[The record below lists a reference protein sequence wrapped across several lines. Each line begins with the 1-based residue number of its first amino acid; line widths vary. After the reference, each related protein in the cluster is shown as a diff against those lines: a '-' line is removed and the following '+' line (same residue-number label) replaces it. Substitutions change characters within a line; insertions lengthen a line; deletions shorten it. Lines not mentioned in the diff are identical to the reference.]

1 MELEFHDAEYDAE
14 AGAGRVATRTGTQ
27 AIERA
32 AELLVRVVDSDTP
45 PTVGDLSEQSGL
57 PKSTTSRLVAALERQ
72 GLLQRDV
79 ARGALLAGPAL
90 VRYAHRERR
99 VPGLL
104 ELAAPGLDRLA
115 ELSGE
120 TVNLGVATPEAV
132 EQLDQRDS
140 RHYLGSTNWVGRR
153 VPLHASALGK
163 VFLAYGAVSLPTEP
177 LERLAP
183 RTVVDRR
190 ALQRELAT
198 VRARGVA
205 TAVDELEPGLWAVAA
220 PVFEAGG
227 AVAAALSV
235 SGPTVRL
242 HDGLLDELG
251 RALRQEATALSIR
264 LGHDNTTRGAA

>member
-1 MELEFHDAEYDAE
+1 
-14 AGAGRVATRTGTQ
+14 VATRTGTQ

-32 AELLVRVVDSDTP
+32 AELLVRVVDSESP
-45 PTVGDLSEQSGL
+45 PTVGDLAAQSGL

-72 GLLQRDV
+72 GLVQRDA
-79 ARGALLAGPAL
+79 ARGGVLAGPAL

-99 VPGLL
+99 VPDLL

-115 ELSGE
+115 ALSGE

-163 VFLAYGAVSLPTEP
+163 VFLAYEVVALPPGP

-183 RTVVDRR
+183 RTIADRR
-190 ALQRELAT
+190 TLERELAT
-198 VRARGVA
+198 VRARGLA
-205 TAVDELEPGLWAVAA
+205 TAVDELEPGLWAIAA
-220 PVFEAGG
+220 PVFDAAGT
-227 AVAAALSV
+227 AVAALSV

-242 HDGLLDELG
+242 HDGVLDELG
-251 RALRQEATALSIR
+251 RALRQEATTLSIR